1 MSLRHTE
8 LLLLLALS
16 EDGLTSGELG
26 VALNAEDQPSVT
38 VRAEMSRLRQA
49 LGPISLASRPYR
61 FDRPVRTDVHE
72 VRELIADDRLRS
84 AVAVYRGPVLPSST
98 APAIVQLRNDLHLAL
113 RSALL
118 VSSDA
123 DALLTFADTDH
134 GRDDFDIWRRALH
147 VLPASSP
154 RFEQVA
160 AHTEGL
166 EAELG

>member
-1 MSLRHTE
+1 
-8 LLLLLALS
+8 
-16 EDGLTSGELG
+16 
-26 VALNAEDQPSVT
+26 
-38 VRAEMSRLRQA
+38 MSRLRQG

-61 FDRPVRTDVHE
+61 LDRPVRTDVHE
-72 VRELIADDRLRS
+72 VRGHITGNRLRS
-84 AVAVYRGPVLPSST
+84 AVAAYRGPVLPTST

-118 VSSDA
+118 ASSDA
-123 DALLTFADTDH
+123 DAVLSFADTDH

-160 AHTEGL
+160 AHTERL